1 MVVKQFA
8 AAIATLVI
16 ATAAQATSS
25 VSSSLTD
32 FSLTVDQ
39 GTFGWTR
46 EVGQNYSMYAVSSDA
61 AFYVASPI
69 DQAGGWGKMFDTA
82 SASTTLTNAVASASV
97 GSNSLSALV
106 TTPAAGGS
114 AYATAQWNGLFDLGE
129 NSKVTFSWKESRSG
143 TNSGALGSFGY
154 SIIGFGDGYQS
165 VNHYYS
171 DASANWSTVDHGIT
185 YTFWSA
191 GDTHFASLSN
201 TDAISSLNF
210 HARVEVAT
218 NDIAAVPEPE
228 SLALAFSGLA
238 VAGFLARRRRQQ

>member
-1 MVVKQFA
+1 MVVKHIA
-8 AAIATLVI
+8 AAIATLVL
-16 ATAAQATSS
+16 ATAAQATST
-25 VSSSLTD
+25 VSSSLTE
-32 FSLTVDQ
+32 FNLTVDQ

-46 EVGQNYSMYAVSSDA
+46 EVGQNYSMYAVSSDKP
-61 AFYVASPI
+61 FYVASPF

-82 SASTTLTNAVASASV
+82 AASTTLTNTVASAAV
-97 GSNSLSALV
+97 GRDSLTALV

-114 AYATAQWNGLFDLGE
+114 AYATAQWNGMFDLGE
-129 NSKVTFSWKESRSG
+129 NAKVTFSWKESQSG

-154 SIIGFGDGYQS
+154 AIIGFTDSYQA

-185 YTFWSA
+185 YSFWTA
-191 GDTHFASLSN
+191 GDTHFASLSS

-238 VAGFLARRRRQQ
+238 VAGFLARRRRQM